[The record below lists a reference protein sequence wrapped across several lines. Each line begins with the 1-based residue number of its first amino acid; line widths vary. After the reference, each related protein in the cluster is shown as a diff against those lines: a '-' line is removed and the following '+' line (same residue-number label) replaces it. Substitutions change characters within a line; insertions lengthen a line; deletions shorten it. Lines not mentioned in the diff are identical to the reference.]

1 MGDFNSPTDS
11 PPYAAI
17 VADTPG
23 LIALHDTQDISR
35 TPHFGPT
42 GTFTAFKI
50 EQVEPSPIDH
60 IFVGDGVTVLRH
72 ATLTQQEGGKLPSD
86 HYPVLADLCSSE
98 ARRVGTGWGS
108 TCRIRL
114 SPDPSKKKN

>member
-60 IFVGDGVTVLRH
+60 IFDGDGVTVLRH
-72 ATLTQQEGGKLPSD
+72 ATLTQQERYEEGREGKGG
-86 HYPVLADLCSSE
+86 V
-98 ARRVGTGWGS
+98 R
-108 TCRIRL
+108 TCRARWAQYH
-114 SPDPSKKKN
+114 